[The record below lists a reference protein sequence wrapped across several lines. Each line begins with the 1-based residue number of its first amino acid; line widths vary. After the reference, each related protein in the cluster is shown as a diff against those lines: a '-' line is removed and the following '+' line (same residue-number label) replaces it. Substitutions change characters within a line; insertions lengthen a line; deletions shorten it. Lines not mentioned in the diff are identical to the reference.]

1 MHVRADAV
9 THEAATAVAAD
20 AAPAPAG
27 EGIFLP
33 PCSTTSPLPAA
44 FCNILHRFSKPISGD
59 AHASVNE
66 TCSKF
71 QHGIARFK
79 SMKIRSADEGKTMF
93 YERQANA
100 FAVLRDRCACVML
113 TCDVGQVEQEQR
125 EDCLLVADCRS
136 HAPVQHRAVRCHSP
150 RNAPFSGP
158 CAVSFFIAGSG
169 CRCYIAARCYMKF
182 DFFYALLLKKVKC
195 CTHENVYMPGVA
207 KVAASSASLRKAG
220 FQVRPPLRCRCRAL
234 I

>member
-1 MHVRADAV
+1 MSAHTCVVAGTVQPHLAKSQRCSLYGSEACGRRAVEPDKHYVMRHCILVSGPQCLWQLWKNISSIAILLRLAVLSLHVRADAV

-20 AAPAPAG
+20 AAPAPAA

-44 FCNILHRFSKPISGD
+44 FCNIPHRFSKPISGD

-79 SMKIRSADEGKTMF
+79 SMKMRSADEGKTMF
-93 YERQANA
+93 YECQASA

-113 TCDVGQVEQEQR
+113 TCDVGQV
-125 EDCLLVADCRS
+125 
-136 HAPVQHRAVRCHSP
+136 
-150 RNAPFSGP
+150 
-158 CAVSFFIAGSG
+158 
-169 CRCYIAARCYMKF
+169 
-182 DFFYALLLKKVKC
+182 
-195 CTHENVYMPGVA
+195 
-207 KVAASSASLRKAG
+207 
-220 FQVRPPLRCRCRAL
+220 
-234 I
+234 